1 MSLTGNVPIHK
12 NITVWS
18 TWKLRKEIKLG
29 SWKTLGMDLFQDY
42 KETSGKGLGKEKISW
57 EKWFQRKDMQF

>member
-1 MSLTGNVPIHK
+1 M
-12 NITVWS
+12 
-18 TWKLRKEIKLG
+18 KLG